1 MKKNLKKVIS
11 AVIALALSASTFATV
26 SFAKSF
32 TDVASTASY
41 AEAVDVLSALGI
53 VDGYGDGTFGPDKT
67 IKRSEA
73 AKMIVAMVN
82 KLETAN
88 DRMGK
93 TQFAD
98 VADDHW
104 ASGFINVGVTE
115 KFINGKGEGKFDP
128 DGLVKYQE
136 MVKMIMV
143 CLGYEE
149 YANFYG
155 GYPNGYIAAADEVE
169 VTKGCSMDNEAPAT
183 RAIVARLIYNALN
196 TPMVT
201 AQGMVYSATEGKFVP
216 NIQKHDPDT
225 DVNAKY
231 FKSLLSEK
239 FDAYLVEGSVTATP
253 KTLSSLKADEVN
265 FSIAKAKYYN
275 NEDIVDSLSYKN
287 LNNLKVGETKAAD
300 YINTYATAIVKA
312 DEDEIYTIVSFVPSG
327 KNKTATAD
335 LALFDEDE
343 YVVTDVFTADSAT
356 ATLLDGAELRFF
368 ASEDA
373 TRSTKYELDA
383 AAKLYVNGV
392 EISNPDKADFDKY
405 VINNPVGTIEFVDTY
420 TAGTPTDGEYDCI
433 YVEYYVT
440 GKVDAVSSTKITFA
454 DKTGIDK
461 SNLVL
466 DKEDNEDLQYNVFFN
481 GEEIA
486 LTDIQKGDILSIKA
500 DPTVAVSAS
509 NFFEIYVSRDVQSGA
524 VSDIDTYDEVITIG
538 DVDYDFVYGSGDTF
552 STKVATFNLGS
563 EYTVYLDIFGRIYK
577 SEIVA
582 SSAKLAIIDR
592 FYASSSSDS
601 GYLATL
607 YFADGTSKAYDLDFN
622 KIDLGITMTG
632 KGEKEVLSNLVYYGA
647 NASNDHK
654 TPIENRVVEYKVSS
668 TTNKITYLKFLKP
681 YNTETLPAKTAYTE
695 ATANEYKSGKIGG
708 VRMNSATTIIDATV
722 YYEEWIE
729 NHTTDPWKNSPSVS
743 DLAVGSLDTFVAG
756 IDYVVWGFGDK
767 DASGAYPF
775 VLLTKGEGA
784 YTEDTRFAVVQ
795 RALKV
800 TTEKT
805 TGEEG
810 YGLVALYDG
819 KDGRE
824 AENEMFVAYDA
835 TVNGTTITDS
845 NYGTILKAGDVVVF
859 QTNAK
864 GDIDEIDIIFSN
876 ATIGAN
882 YATTVTNGL
891 KANFGSLVA
900 VPASATYWTK
910 AWDPTNNDLSTSIV
924 YGVVTGKTDAYFQL
938 GQVATGTINYN
949 DGTTDTSY
957 TGLYTNLDA
966 DVVAGDTVVTSTNGG
981 VMEIAITADTKV
993 YVFDYDET
1001 SRDNMIKLGVPSDI
1015 EPTRIPDSQ
1024 KIESTDA
1031 GKLGN
1036 VIIPWGAT
1044 VDAETVATSN
1054 DIYFA
1059 FAKVVDGDATDVF
1072 VIRADSNN

>member
-11 AVIALALSASTFATV
+11 AVIALALSASTFATA

-41 AEAVDVLSALGI
+41 AEAVDVLSALEI
-53 VDGYGDGTFGPDKT
+53 VNGYEDGTFGPDKT

-93 TQFAD
+93 TSFND

-104 ASGFINVGVTE
+104 ASGFINVGTTE

-183 RAIVARLIYNALN
+183 RAVVARLIYNALN

-253 KTLSSLKADEVN
+253 KTSGTLKADEVN
-265 FSIAKAKYYN
+265 FKIAKAKAYN
-275 NEDIVDSLSYKN
+275 NEDIWVGNELTQV
-287 LNNLKVGETKAAD
+287 KVGDTKAAD

-312 DEDEIYTIVSFVPSG
+312 DEDDVYTLVSFVPSG

-335 LALFDEDE
+335 LALWDKDE
-343 YVVTDVFTADSAT
+343 YEATEVFKDNKVI
-356 ATLLDGAELRFF
+356 DGAEIRYF
-368 ASEDA
+368 ASADA
-373 TRSTKYELDA
+373 TRSTKYELDKDV
-383 AAKLYVNGV
+383 KLYVNGV
-392 EISNPDKADFDKY
+392 EIKNPTKADFDKY
-405 VINNPVGTIEFVDTY
+405 VINENLVGTIEFVDTY

-440 GKVDAVSSTKITFA
+440 GKVDAVSSTRITFA
-454 DKTGIDK
+454 EKIGIDK
-461 SNLVL
+461 TILVL

-509 NFFEIYVSRDVQSGA
+509 NFFEIYVSRDVQSGT
-524 VSDIDTYDEVITIG
+524 VSDIDSYDKVITIG
-538 DVDYDFVYGSGDTF
+538 DVDYDFVYNVGETF
-552 STKVATFNLGS
+552 KTKSEGYTLGN
-563 EYTVYLDIFGRIYK
+563 EYTLYLDIFGRIYK
-577 SEIVA
+577 SEIVS
-582 SSAKLAIIDR
+582 SSAKIAILDR
-592 FYASSSSDS
+592 FYTSSSSDS

-607 YFADGTSKAYDLDFN
+607 YFADGTSKAYD
-622 KIDLGITMTG
+622 IDLNKVGMTYSQIID
-632 KGEKEVLSNLVYYGA
+632 KVYYDDSID
-647 NASNDHK
+647 NYKK
-654 TPIENRVVEYKVSS
+654 TPIENRVVEYKISS
-668 TTNKITYLKFLKP
+668 TTNKITSLVFPKSYDGKDK
-681 YNTETLPAKTAYTE
+681 K
-695 ATANEYKSGKIGG
+695 EYVEVDSSEYRPTRVGA
-708 VRMNSATTIIDATV
+708 VRMNSATVIIDATA

-729 NHTTDPWKNSPSVS
+729 MTKVEGVVTDPYVNNPSVA
-743 DLAVGSLDTFVAG
+743 DLAIGSLETFVDG
-756 IDYVVWGFGDK
+756 IEYKAVGFGDR

-775 VLLTKGEGA
+775 VILLEGIGA
-784 YTEDTRFAVVQ
+784 YTEDTAFAVVD

-800 TTEKT
+800 STNE

-810 YGLVALYDG
+810 YGLVAYY
-819 KDGRE
+819 KDSE
-824 AENEMFVAYDA
+824 EKVEFFVAYDA
-835 TVNGTTITDS
+835 TVDGKDIDS
-845 NYGTILKAGDVVVF
+845 KKYADALEAGDVIVF

-864 GDIDEIDIIFSN
+864 GDIDEIVTIFD
-876 ATIGAN
+876 ATKAKLGK
-882 YATTVTNGL
+882 YADTVT
-891 KANFGSLVA
+891 ASL
-900 VPASATYWTK
+900 TK
-910 AWDPTNNDLSTSIV
+910 AFASLITLPTDKWTTAWEPQDNSINTSLV
-924 YGVVTGKTDAYFQL
+924 YGVIASKTGSSVTLA
-938 GQVATGTINYN
+938 QVANG
-949 DGTTDTSY
+949 SY
-957 TGLYTNLDA
+957 DYMDNGEKKTKTGLFTNLDVEVDSKDA
-966 DVVAGDTVVTSTNGG
+966 DKEEATLGG
-981 VMEIAITADTKV
+981 VMEFTVTDDTNV
-993 YVFDYDET
+993 YVYNYAAT
-1001 SRDNMIKLGVPSDI
+1001 STKDRLGKGTHADIIATFIPESQKLEGTKGNKIIAWDRVVDDCGTENPADDIKL
-1015 EPTRIPDSQ
+1015 R
-1024 KIESTDA
+1024 DA
-1031 GKLGN
+1031 N
-1036 VIIPWGAT
+1036 A
-1044 VDAETVATSN
+1044 
-1054 DIYFA
+1054 IYFA
-1059 FAKVVDGDATDVF
+1059 FAKVVDGDVTDIF
-1072 VIRADSNN
+1072 VICPEA